1 MKIYK
6 EESLCNF
13 KWWCGA
19 VATAERIWEKRGEE
33 GWDELEA
40 ILEDVY
46 PDGIDETALN
56 DLFWFDADA
65 VYEWLGIDDEE

>member
-6 EESLCNF
+6 EESLSNF
-13 KWWCGA
+13 EWWSGA
-19 VATAERIWEKRGEE
+19 VATAERIWDERGVE
-33 GWDELEA
+33 GWNELEA

-46 PDGIDETALN
+46 PDGIDETTLN
-56 DLFWFDADA
+56 DLLWFETGT